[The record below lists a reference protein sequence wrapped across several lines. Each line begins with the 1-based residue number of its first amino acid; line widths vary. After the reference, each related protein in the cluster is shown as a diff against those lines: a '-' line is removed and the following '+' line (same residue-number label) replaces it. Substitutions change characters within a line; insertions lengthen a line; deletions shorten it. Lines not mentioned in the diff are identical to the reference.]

1 MEILTLYVGQGA
13 LAVVR
18 NGGEVV
24 FVDSLL
30 PGKDDGRDRVTS
42 KLDLMMQNQVAAG
55 LILTG
60 FDSDHCCP
68 DGVEYILS
76 RYTPRWIMYPKYYK
90 DTDCAGEVFDI
101 IDRHERRRQR
111 SSQPLVRHSVR
122 VDTVESRALTGLSP
136 SFFFELFSP
145 HIEDMDHSNNSSI
158 VLKLTGLGPT
168 GFSYLVTG
176 DTETGRWDRIAS
188 IFGSTLA
195 ADVLDAAH
203 HGSNT
208 GTHAGALL
216 LIDPHTV
223 LISAGV
229 DNQYGHPH
237 SQAML
242 GYASVAKKVF
252 CTNMQGGVS
261 LFTKVRGMDFETQLV
276 A

>member
-18 NGGEVV
+18 NAGEAV
-24 FVDSLL
+24 FIDSLL
-30 PGKDDGRDRVTS
+30 PSEDVERDRVTS
-42 KLDLMMQNQVAAG
+42 KLDLMMRNNTAAG

-68 DGVEYILS
+68 DGVEFILS
-76 RYTPRWIMYPKYYK
+76 RYAPRWVMYPKYYK
-90 DTDCAGEVFDI
+90 DTDCAGEVFRI
-101 IDRHERRRQR
+101 IDRHERKRAGSQR
-111 SSQPLVRHSVR
+111 PLVRHSVR
-122 VDTVESRALTGLSP
+122 VDNVASRTLPGLSP

-158 VLKLTGLGPT
+158 VLKLTGLGPA

-176 DTETGRWDRIAS
+176 DTETGRWDRIAN
-188 IFGSTLA
+188 IFGSALA
-195 ADVLDAAH
+195 ASVLDAAH

-208 GTHAGALL
+208 GAHAGALL

-242 GYASVAKKVF
+242 GYAAVAKQVF

-261 LFTKVRGMDFETQLV
+261 LFTKARGAEFETQLV